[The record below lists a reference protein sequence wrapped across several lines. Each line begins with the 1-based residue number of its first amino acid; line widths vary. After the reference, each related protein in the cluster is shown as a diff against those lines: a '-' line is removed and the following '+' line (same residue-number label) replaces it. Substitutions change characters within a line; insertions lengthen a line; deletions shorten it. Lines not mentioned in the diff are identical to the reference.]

1 MRFPRLRL
9 PARGWRR
16 WLAILGVGV
25 GSLFLLIVMLAISL
39 WAAFKVPAFRGWFF
53 SKIVMMSE
61 PATPEETPGK
71 PGVVPSYVGPVGDA
85 RLAKSA
91 ADLYRQTNIWNIH
104 LRFTA
109 SEWDGIQAQ
118 RIPPVPGFMNP
129 DGTIILRNP
138 KASRNG
144 LAGVLGIDFP
154 WSTGNVEFGGVPFTN
169 AAVRF
174 KGNGTFMAVV
184 RSYRKSFKFDLGKHV
199 KGQALAGRSI
209 FNLGNLSADFTCL
222 SDSLAYEY
230 FRDAGVPAP
239 RTAFARVFLSIAG
252 VETNR
257 LLGAYVMVENPDAEW
272 ARDAF
277 GTKGTALFKPVT
289 LDLFSDL
296 GTNWNDYDAIYD
308 PKTKISDAQKA
319 RVIEV
324 AQWVTHASDEEFA
337 RRVGEFLDLKEVARF
352 LAAEVLLSNFDG
364 ILANGQNFLFY
375 LDSQTQRVGFIP
387 WDLDHSWGE
396 FPFMGTAEQ
405 REKVSIWQP
414 WVGTNRFLAR
424 MMAVPEF
431 RSNYRAALEDQL
443 KTIFVPSRIDR
454 RLDEVAVAVRPVIA
468 EWSTNRVAR
477 FDQAVSSEIPPGPRD
492 TSDPMDPHR
501 ATWQIKRFVAAR
513 AASVRD
519 QLDGKSEGVVIT
531 RQPPQ

>member
-1 MRFPRLRL
+1 
-9 PARGWRR
+9 
-16 WLAILGVGV
+16 
-25 GSLFLLIVMLAISL
+25 
-39 WAAFKVPAFRGWFF
+39 
-53 SKIVMMSE
+53 
-61 PATPEETPGK
+61 
-71 PGVVPSYVGPVGDA
+71 
-85 RLAKSA
+85 
-91 ADLYRQTNIWNIH
+91 
-104 LRFTA
+104 
-109 SEWDGIQAQ
+109 
-118 RIPPVPGFMNP
+118 
-129 DGTIILRNP
+129 
-138 KASRNG
+138 
-144 LAGVLGIDFP
+144 
-154 WSTGNVEFGGVPFTN
+154 
-169 AAVRF
+169 
-174 KGNGTFMAVV
+174 
-184 RSYRKSFKFDLGKHV
+184 
-199 KGQALAGRSI
+199 
-209 FNLGNLSADFTCL
+209 
-222 SDSLAYEY
+222 
-230 FRDAGVPAP
+230 
-239 RTAFARVFLSIAG
+239 
-252 VETNR
+252 
-257 LLGAYVMVENPDAEW
+257 MVENPDAEW

-277 GTKGTALFKPVT
+277 GAKGTALFKPVT